1 MQSSIDMRKC
11 AFLSVLIFLLIGGC
25 EDSNKSD
32 AESGQIAIARKIANS
47 RTAGESVLVVS
58 GEIITS
64 TDILESPV
72 ELNGTFVSP
81 IEHLKPLTKTNTP
94 QEFKKLARPLIEETL
109 MSKVS
114 EILLYRE
121 AKRQFEKNIDEAL
134 EKAAEKEVRKFFME
148 FGGDEAK
155 AEEKLKQM
163 GMNRQKFKENRKRFI
178 LTQWYISSKLIDNK
192 PITHTELM
200 KCYNQMKEQYF
211 VMPARLEFRL
221 IDIQPARL
229 EMTDAN
235 QTSTSSVETDKLEQA
250 RTLANKLI
258 EQIQS
263 GEDFGELAKQ
273 YSHGHMR
280 ASGGLWKPVQPESL
294 AKPYD
299 ILAAEAQKL
308 QPGQI
313 AGPIETQGHIFIMK
327 LEDKRSKSYEPFEKV
342 QIQLEQKILS
352 DRRRKALEKL
362 DADLMQQVD
371 LNEKDD
377 FIDLCLEKIYQMRE
391 KP

>member
-1 MQSSIDMRKC
+1 MCRR
-11 AFLSVLIFLLIGGC
+11 AFLLVLIFLLIVGC
-25 EDSNKSD
+25 ENSNKSD

-47 RTAGESVLVVS
+47 RTAGDSVLVVS

-64 TDILESPV
+64 TDILESPI

-81 IEHLKPLTKTNTP
+81 IEHLKPLAKTNTP

-109 MSKVS
+109 MSKIS

-163 GMNRQKFKENRKRFI
+163 GMDRQKFKENRKRFI

-200 KCYNQMKEQYF
+200 NCYNQMKERYF
-211 VMPARLEFRL
+211 AAPARLEFRL
-221 IDIQPARL
+221 IDIQPAEL
-229 EMTDAN
+229 DVTDPN
-235 QTSTSSVETDKLEQA
+235 LDKLEQA
-250 RTLANKLI
+250 RTLADKLV
-258 EQIQS
+258 ERIQA
-263 GEDFGELAKQ
+263 GEDFGQLAKQ

-299 ILAAEAQKL
+299 ILAIEAQKL

-327 LEDKRSKSYEPFEKV
+327 LEDKRSKNYEPFEKV
-342 QIQLEQKILS
+342 QIELKQKIIF

-362 DADLMQQVD
+362 DAELMQQVN
-371 LNEKDD
+371 LNEKDK
-377 FIDLCLEKIYQMRE
+377 FIDFCLDKIYQMS
-391 KP
+391 KK